1 LGIGK
6 NYDTYIQ
13 PFSTEN
19 FRNAPLGEG
28 AIVISRGDVIFDFSE
43 SHNILSITDEKT
55 AANELFN
62 VHISNK
68 RLTSS
73 IVNLAGS
80 ASTYTVRITLHMSD
94 GAILYRDIIHY
105 S

>member
-1 LGIGK
+1 MGIGK

-62 VHISNK
+62 VHISN
-68 RLTSS
+68 

>member
-6 NYDTYIQ
+6 NHDTYIR

-28 AIVISRGDVIFDFSE
+28 VIVISRGDIIFDFSE
-43 SHNILSITDEKT
+43 SQNILSITDEKT
-55 AANELFN
+55 AANDLFN

-68 RLTSS
+68 RITSS
-73 IVNLAGS
+73 IVNLTGS
-80 ASTYTVRITLHMSD
+80 SSTYTVRIALHMSD

>member
-1 LGIGK
+1 MRSNHSLRKISVMF
-6 NYDTYIQ
+6 
-13 PFSTEN
+13 P
-19 FRNAPLGEG
+19 PGEG
-28 AIVISRGDVIFDFSE
+28 AIVISRGDVIFDFSK
-43 SHNILSITDEKT
+43 SQNILSITDEKT

-68 RLTSS
+68 RPTSS

-80 ASTYTVRITLHMSD
+80 ASTYTVRITLYMSD
-94 GAILYRDIIHY
+94 RDTLYRDIIHY

>member
-1 LGIGK
+1 MGIGK

-28 AIVISRGDVIFDFSE
+28 AIVIVIFDFSE

>member
-1 LGIGK
+1 MGIGK

-19 FRNAPLGEG
+19 FRNVPLGEG
-28 AIVISRGDVIFDFSE
+28 AVVISRGDVILGFSE
-43 SHNILSITDEKT
+43 SQNILSITDEKT